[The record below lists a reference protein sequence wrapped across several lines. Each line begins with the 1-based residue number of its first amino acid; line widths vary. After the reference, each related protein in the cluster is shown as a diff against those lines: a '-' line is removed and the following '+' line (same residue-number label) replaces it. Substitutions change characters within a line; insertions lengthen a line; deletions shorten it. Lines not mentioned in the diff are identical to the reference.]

1 MLFLTSR
8 YNFSDNHHLFNAYLG
23 PPHLVILALRVH
35 KPSSSDKVLQFN
47 LIKMNN
53 RIPNYKRQFSKIVK
67 LMILALF
74 IGLWE
79 APCATSTKA
88 QEGESSID
96 TGSRKTRVTI
106 TNNLEGSNF
115 TIHCKSKDDDMGTH
129 VIAPQENYSW
139 EFKVN
144 FWHTTLFFCGVS
156 WRDGSLVYDF
166 YKASR
171 DLNRCL
177 YYCNW
182 YVKRDGVYGLN
193 EVGDPDIVL
202 RWSSNSQN

>member
-1 MLFLTSR
+1 
-8 YNFSDNHHLFNAYLG
+8 
-23 PPHLVILALRVH
+23 
-35 KPSSSDKVLQFN
+35 
-47 LIKMNN
+47 MNN
-53 RIPNYKRQFSKIVK
+53 RIPNYKSQFSKIVK

-79 APCATSTKA
+79 APCATSIKA
-88 QEGESSID
+88 QAGESSID

-106 TNNLEGSNF
+106 ANNLEGSNF

-182 YVKRDGVYGLN
+182 YVKRDGVYGLS

-202 RWSSNSQN
+202 RWSSKSEN